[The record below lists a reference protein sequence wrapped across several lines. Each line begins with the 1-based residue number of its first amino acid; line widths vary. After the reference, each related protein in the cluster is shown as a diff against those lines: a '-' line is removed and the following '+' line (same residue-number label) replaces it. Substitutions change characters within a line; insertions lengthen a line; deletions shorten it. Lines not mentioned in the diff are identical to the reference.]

1 MASPSSLSVS
11 QPTTYAD
18 TLCPP
23 PAFHSIPGQAPVVIG
38 LHYKRGPPRDGRL
51 NLVCLSLVVD
61 VLTETSRLSRIR
73 RKTKRT
79 RLLVSS
85 RPIQKGNRAISSRR
99 TSSTF
104 RLECHLV
111 DYPGHVIRQPA
122 RSNEGLEKHLDES
135 DEKEKGKKGGRKE
148 ESGPMNTQTRGGRRS
163 IFTFV
168 PGNHGGVRR
177 LPYGGNDRFRA
188 DRRTGE
194 FGKRSHI
201 RLPKWLGNVLFLV
214 AFSFKD
220 REGERGE
227 IRRER
232 ELD

>member
-18 TLCPP
+18 TLYPP

-51 NLVCLSLVVD
+51 NLVCLSLFVD
-61 VLTETSRLSRIR
+61 VLSETSRLSRIR

-85 RPIQKGNRAISSRR
+85 RPIQKGNRAISSSR

-122 RSNEGLEKHLDES
+122 RSNEGLEKHLDEN
-135 DEKEKGKKGGRKE
+135 DEKEKEKKEAGKRKVGQWTRRRVAVDDRFSLSFPEITGVCVVYLTKGTIVLGRIV
-148 ESGPMNTQTRGGRRS
+148 GRGNLVNVH
-163 IFTFV
+163 TFV
-168 PGNHGGVRR
+168 FQSGWAMYCFLSSSLLKKDDRAERR
-177 LPYGGNDRFRA
+177 D
-188 DRRTGE
+188 
-194 FGKRSHI
+194 S
-201 RLPKWLGNVLFLV
+201 
-214 AFSFKD
+214 
-220 REGERGE
+220 
-227 IRRER
+227 
-232 ELD
+232 

>member
-61 VLTETSRLSRIR
+61 VLSETSRLSRIR
-73 RKTKRT
+73 RKTKRS

-85 RPIQKGNRAISSRR
+85 RPIQKGNRAISSSR

-122 RSNEGLEKHLDES
+122 RPNEGLEKHLDEN
-135 DEKEKGKKGGRKE
+135 DEKEKGTKE
-148 ESGPMNTQTRGGRRS
+148 EGKRKVGQWTRRRVAVDDRFSLSFPEITGVCVVYLTEGTIVLGRIVGRGNLVNVH
-163 IFTFV
+163 TFV
-168 PGNHGGVRR
+168 FQSG
-177 LPYGGNDRFRA
+177 
-188 DRRTGE
+188 
-194 FGKRSHI
+194 
-201 RLPKWLGNVLFLV
+201 
-214 AFSFKD
+214 
-220 REGERGE
+220 
-227 IRRER
+227 
-232 ELD
+232 

>member
-61 VLTETSRLSRIR
+61 VLSETSRFSLIR

-122 RSNEGLEKHLDES
+122 RSNEGLKKHLDES
-135 DEKEKGKKGGRKE
+135 DEKEKGKKVEGKRKVGQWTRRRVAVDDRFSLSFPEITGVCVVYLTEGTIVLGRIVE
-148 ESGPMNTQTRGGRRS
+148 RGNLVNVH
-163 IFTFV
+163 TFV
-168 PGNHGGVRR
+168 FQSG
-177 LPYGGNDRFRA
+177 
-188 DRRTGE
+188 
-194 FGKRSHI
+194 
-201 RLPKWLGNVLFLV
+201 
-214 AFSFKD
+214 
-220 REGERGE
+220 
-227 IRRER
+227 
-232 ELD
+232 